1 MNNNYD
7 EKYFVVT
14 LKSTSG
20 LDFSDKLLI
29 METVNKALN
38 EVKISVSVKDI
49 TFTDNPLSFINN
61 NTTIM
66 RERKW

>member
-49 TFTDNPLSFINN
+49 TFTDNPLSFIFYQQ
-61 NTTIM
+61 
-66 RERKW
+66 